1 MTAGLDN
8 IPEFTALFE
17 KKIQQYIRDHGLL
30 TEGDTVIVGLSGGA
44 DSVALAAVLTALGYR
59 CVAVHCNYHLRGA
72 ESERDAAFAVAVA
85 ERLGILCHVTDFHP
99 TGSGIEEQCRHMRY
113 SLFDSAMH
121 RHRCTVIAVGHHLED
136 NVETFM
142 FNAMRG
148 GASLRSLKAMTP
160 RRGNIIRPLLAVT
173 RSDIEEYLHSCGL
186 SWITDS
192 SNASD
197 SYARNRIR
205 NGLLPALRQCR
216 ADAVERLASTIERLQ
231 DNYLLFTDYIRDL
244 RIGYSDATGA
254 VDVAAI
260 IAEHPHPV
268 QALYEILNSRDS
280 DSGNVLSLTQ
290 IRNILDAACDTEPHY
305 FRRSDGVTLVLER
318 GRLSRLEQCEE
329 ELTFRATDGVPGLI
343 EADVIAIADFR
354 PQRDPYTLYIDADSE
369 AANGTLTLRA
379 HRKGDR
385 IRPFGMNGSKLVSDI
400 YHDAGLNTVDRRQ
413 RRIVEYDGK
422 ILWITGL
429 RTSRE
434 YTVTPSTRRVL
445 RLHAV
450 SAAADDARTRR

>member
-17 KKIQQYIRDHGLL
+17 NKIQQYIRDHGLL
-30 TEGDTVIVGLSGGA
+30 TDGESIIVGLSGGA

-59 CVAVHCNYHLRGA
+59 CVAIHCNYHLRGE
-72 ESERDAAFAVAVA
+72 ESERDAAVAVAVA
-85 ERLGILCHVTDFHP
+85 EHLGICCHVSDFHP
-99 TGSGIEEQCRHMRY
+99 TGSGIEEQCRKMRY
-113 SLFDSAMH
+113 SLFDNEMH
-121 RHRCTVIAVGHHLED
+121 RHGCTAIAVGHHLED

-160 RRGNIIRPLLAVT
+160 RRSDIIRPLLAVT
-173 RSDIEEYLHSCGL
+173 RSDIEEYLRSRGL

-216 ADAVERLASTIERLQ
+216 TDAVERVASTIDRLQ
-231 DNYLLFTDYIRDL
+231 DNYLLFTDYISEL
-244 RIGYSDATGA
+244 RTRYTDTSGA

-260 IAEHPHPV
+260 KDGHPHPV
-268 QALYEILNSRDS
+268 QALYEMLNSRDS
-280 DSGNVLSLTQ
+280 DSGNLLSLTQ
-290 IRNILDAACDTEPHY
+290 IRNILAAAGDTEPHK

-318 GRLSRLEQCEE
+318 GRLCRLKQREE
-329 ELTFRATDGVPGLI
+329 EMTFRATDGLPGII
-343 EADVIAIADFR
+343 EADILDITDFR
-354 PQRDPYTLYIDADSE
+354 PQRDSYTLYIDADSD

-379 HRKGDR
+379 HRNGDR
-385 IRPFGMNGSKLVSDI
+385 IRPFGMTGSKLVSDI
-400 YHDAGLNTVDRRQ
+400 YHDAALSTDSRRQ
-413 RRIVEYDGK
+413 RRIVEYNGK
-422 ILWITGL
+422 ILWVMGL

-434 YTVTPSTRRVL
+434 FTVTPTTHRVL
-445 RLHAV
+445 RLRAKQ
-450 SAAADDARTRR
+450 R